1 MRYGG
6 TSTEVALPAGAS
18 RCAAVNEVDGGHQ
31 GATGNAEEG
40 KATAEAAAAAEELEG
55 AAAPE
60 HTVVSDC

>member
-6 TSTEVALPAGAS
+6 TSTEVALPAAS

-60 HTVVSDC
+60 HTQVSDC